1 MKIIFL
7 VKSSV
12 LMHYYVNTVHERF
25 PVARIIQEQPRRT
38 PVAVGV
44 LDRLMQKG
52 PRGIA
57 RATFRRAKALVRRT
71 EGPSVLEQHRAREVE
86 QILGAKAHGFPTGV
100 PIAVVEDINSPA
112 VRDLLQAERPD
123 VILVQGT
130 SIVRDATL
138 PHGVFNFNMHG
149 GLSPYYRGG
158 ASVRWALVNWDP
170 YNIGVTLH
178 RLTEQS
184 DAGSI
189 IAQRRVIPGESDT
202 SYSIALRL
210 TKEGSALALRVLDK
224 FSKGETIEHHEQ
236 DLSVGQCYFG
246 KHWQPELT
254 ALIERIDQQGLIS
267 QMLNRPST
275 RVKRPIVEWS
285 AD

>member
-1 MKIIFL
+1 MKITFL

-25 PVARIIQEQPRRT
+25 PVARIIQEKPRRAPT
-38 PVAVGV
+38 TVSFME
-44 LDRLMQKG
+44 RLMQKG
-52 PRGIA
+52 PAGIA
-57 RATFRRAKALVRRT
+57 RAALGRGKALLPRKDV
-71 EGPSVLEQHRAREVE
+71 PSLLEQRKARDVE
-86 QILGAKAHGFPTGV
+86 QILGANANGFPTGV
-100 PIAVVEDINSPA
+100 QITIVEDINSPA

-130 SIVRDATL
+130 SIVRDVTL
-138 PHGVFNFNMHG
+138 PHGVFNFNMHA

-158 ASVRWALVNWDP
+158 ASARWALVNWDP

-189 IAQRRVIPGESDT
+189 IAQRRVIPSESDT

-210 TKEGSALALRVLDK
+210 TKEGAALAVRVLEK

-236 DLSVGQCYFG
+236 DLSVGQCYLG

-254 ALIERIDQQGLIS
+254 ALIERIDQQGLIP
-267 QMLNRPST
+267 QMLKRPST